1 MIDMKVLTYAPNS
14 TIPPFEDENAYWV
27 EAGLEEFMDLIYP
40 LLLGQEKEMIDRS
53 ADWFIEP
60 RTTDFAIE
68 GHLYF
73 LVNRDWSKTLIERA
87 YLPYA
92 GQWNASN
99 PFFQSKEEFQQK
111 ISVSPLESNP
121 L

>member
-1 MIDMKVLTYAPNS
+1 
-14 TIPPFEDENAYWV
+14 
-27 EAGLEEFMDLIYP
+27 LIYP

-99 PFFQSKEEFQQK
+99 PFRQIQPFIFQSKEEFQQK